1 MVDCGVYVDGKRLP
15 GKYTHAAALAK
26 VREQELEGKQAFVW
40 IGLHEPDHHQMQAV
54 ADVFC
59 LHELAVEDAVHAHQ
73 RPKLERYDRTLFL
86 VLKTVNYV
94 EHESVAKAREIVE
107 TGEIMIFVGADF
119 VVTVRHG
126 EHSGLAG
133 VRKRMDASP
142 AIMKLGPYAIMHAIA
157 DHVVDSYLD
166 VTDLIETDIDA
177 MEEDIFSP
185 RTHTNIECIYL
196 LKREVVELRRAVS
209 PLTVALQRLGTD
221 HNDLISI
228 EVRRY
233 MRDVLDHNITASD
246 RITSYDDMLSSL
258 VQAALGRV
266 DATER
271 RHAQDIGL
279 GGDRRGAD
287 RGGRHLRDEL
297 RAHARAALGVGL
309 SGGAGADGQRVFVVV
324 SHLPAQPLALTRS
337 RRAPRRVEHVNTVLA
352 PRLPHRVSALEPH
365 PCRLVRRDRDRGQ
378 HGCRITRRGQR
389 NIGNVA
395 GAQQNRGK
403 RSPVPQRR
411 AEVDQRIR
419 FQHQAFH
426 GGCGGQYGHGACQS
440 GR

>member
-1 MVDCGVYVDGKRLP
+1 MPSFRALPPSLRGVVRTEPTGLDAKRIHVPVARAMVDCGVYVDGKRLP

-26 VREQELEGKQAFVW
+26 VRELELEGKQAFVW

-73 RPKLERYDRTLFL
+73 RPKLERYDKTLFL

-107 TGEIMIFVGADF
+107 TGEVMIFVGADF

-126 EHSGLAG
+126 EHGGLAG

-157 DHVVDSYLD
+157 DHVVDGYLD

-233 MRDVLDHNITASD
+233 MRDVLDHNIQASD
-246 RITSYDDMLSSL
+246 RIASYDDMLSSL
-258 VQAALGRV
+258 VHAALGKVAMQQNV
-266 DATER
+266 DMRKISAWV
-271 RHAQDIGL
+271 AI
-279 GGDRRGAD
+279 
-287 RGGRHLRDEL
+287 
-297 RAHARAALGVGL
+297 AAVPT
-309 SGGAGADGQRVFVVV
+309 A
-324 SHLPAQPLALTRS
+324 
-337 RRAPRRVEHVNTVLA
+337 
-352 PRLPHRVSALEPH
+352 
-365 PCRLVRRDRDRGQ
+365 
-378 HGCRITRRGQR
+378 
-389 NIGNVA
+389 VA
-395 GAQQNRGK
+395 GIYGMNFEHMPELHWAWGYPAVLCLMLVICVFLYRTF
-403 RSPVPQRR
+403 RR
-411 AEVDQRIR
+411 N
-419 FQHQAFH
+419 HWL
-426 GGCGGQYGHGACQS
+426 
-440 GR
+440 